1 MLMEVGVPG
10 ENVRVL
16 CIIPA
21 RYRSTRFPGKPLI
34 KINGIP
40 MIKRTYDQA
49 AKSTAVTSLVV
60 ATEDKRIFDYCISE
74 KMNVV
79 MTSDNCLTGTDRL
92 AEVVQK
98 QKYNGYDLYINVQG
112 DEPVIDPLVIDQIIN
127 EYKQYGD
134 KYIAYNLYKVIN
146 DQNEINSDTIV
157 KVIINENDELMYMSR
172 LPVPYSKSGLPS
184 IYKMQVPVY
193 GYTSKALDVFSQYS
207 KTINEKFEDVELLRF
222 VDMGYKLKMAATK
235 ATSIA
240 VDIPTDVL
248 KVEAFLNE

>member
-1 MLMEVGVPG
+1 MNKEKIK
-10 ENVRVL
+10 VL

-34 KINGIP
+34 KISGIP
-40 MIKRTYDQA
+40 MIKRTYSQA
-49 AKSTAVTSLVV
+49 ARSTAVTSLVV
-60 ATEDKRIFDYCISE
+60 ATEDKRIFDYCTSE
-74 KMNVV
+74 KINVV

-92 AEVVQK
+92 AEVVLK
-98 QKYNGYDLYINVQG
+98 QEYKDYDLYINVQG

-134 KYIAYNLYKVIN
+134 KYIAYNLYKVID

-157 KVIINENDELMYMSR
+157 KVIVNEDDELMYMSR

-184 IYKMQVPVY
+184 IHKMQIPVY
-193 GYTSKALDVFSQYS
+193 GYTSKALGFFSQHS

-222 VDMGYKLKMAATK
+222 VDVGYKLKMAETK

-240 VDIPTDVL
+240 VDVPNDVL
-248 KVEAFLNE
+248 KVEKFLHES